1 MRDSNEFP
9 MNPNGETRMDR
20 MERLLEA
27 YIQHNERAHENFE
40 REHKDLLT
48 AQVVLTGHMDVVN
61 VKLAEVGVKL
71 AEVGV
76 KLAEVTDKLNGLI
89 GVVDDIIRRP
99 PPGRPTG

>member
-1 MRDSNEFP
+1 
-9 MNPNGETRMDR
+9 MNPNGENRMDR

-48 AQVVLTGHMDVVN
+48 AQVVLSGHMDE
-61 VKLAEVGVKL
+61 LS
-71 AEVGV
+71 V

-89 GVVDDIIRRP
+89 GVVDDFIKRRG
-99 PPGRPTG
+99 PG

>member
-1 MRDSNEFP
+1 

-48 AQVVLTGHMDVVN
+48 AQVVLSGHMDELS
-61 VKLAEVGVKL
+61 VKM
-71 AEVGV
+71 
-76 KLAEVTDKLNGLI
+76 AEVTDKLNGLI

>member
-1 MRDSNEFP
+1 
-9 MNPNGETRMDR
+9 
-20 MERLLEA
+20 
-27 YIQHNERAHENFE
+27 
-40 REHKDLLT
+40 
-48 AQVVLTGHMDVVN
+48 VN
-61 VKLAEVGVKL
+61 VKL

>member
-1 MRDSNEFP
+1 
-9 MNPNGETRMDR
+9 

-27 YIQHNERAHENFE
+27 YIQHNERAHANFE

-61 VKLAEVGVKL
+61 SKL

-76 KLAEVTDKLNGLI
+76 KLAEVTGKLNGLI
-89 GVVDDIIRRP
+89 GVVDDVIRRRP
-99 PPGRPTG
+99 PA

>member
-1 MRDSNEFP
+1 

-48 AQVVLTGHMDVVN
+48 AQVVLSGHMDVVN
-61 VKLAEVGVKL
+61 VKLAEVTVKL
-71 AEVGV
+71 AG
-76 KLAEVTDKLNGLI
+76 VTDRLNGLI

-99 PPGRPTG
+99 PPGRPSA

>member
-1 MRDSNEFP
+1 

-48 AQVVLTGHMDVVN
+48 AQVVLNGHMDE
-61 VKLAEVGVKL
+61 LSLRLTEL
-71 AEVGV
+71 
-76 KLAEVTDKLNGLI
+76 TDKLNGLI
-89 GVVDDIIRRP
+89 GGVDDIIRR
-99 PPGRPTG
+99 RPQG